1 MKQTSENKLF
11 NSSLFLFILNQARES
26 DESKQSVLS
35 DQISE
40 SATTN
45 DVLIVSLLQWHS
57 SSMQWFIYSHHLIYQ
72 WIWFYVHMQ
81 IVSLLQWQV
90 ESWSFQWASRLV
102 NLLQW
107 HSSSMQW
114 SIYLHRLIYQWIWFY
129 VHMQIVSLLQWQVE
143 SWSFQWASRL
153 VNLLQWHSSS
163 MQWLIYSHRSI
174 YQWIDLPCVHMQLV
188 SLLQWSFYLT

>member
-1 MKQTSENKLF
+1 MSENKLF
-11 NSSLFLFILNQARES
+11 NSSLFLFVLNQACES

-57 SSMQWFIYSHHLIYQ
+57 SSMQWSIYLHRSTYQ
-72 WIWFYVHMQ
+72 WIDLPHVHMQ
-81 IVSLLQWQV
+81 LVSLLQWQV
-90 ESWSFQWASRLV
+90 DSRSLRWASRLV
-102 NLLQW
+102 SLLQW

-114 SIYLHRLIYQWIWFY
+114 HIYP
-129 VHMQIVSLLQWQVE
+129 
-143 SWSFQWASRL
+143 
-153 VNLLQWHSSS
+153 
-163 MQWLIYSHRSI
+163 HRSI
-174 YQWIDLPCVHMQLV
+174 YQWTDLPHVHVQLV